1 MLSTMRNYP
10 AQSPQRRAQRG
21 LALIE
26 SLVAIVVLSLGG
38 LALLGIQL
46 RTLNDTQ
53 ASVRRAQAV
62 RLIEDLSERIKV
74 SPNGLA
80 GLGSYQTGW
89 DDTLSAS
96 TDCSTAACD
105 SAQLASHDLKQWKD
119 SVAALLPLG
128 KATVFLA
135 GDESNATLAPNR
147 RQLGVMI
154 GWRENER
161 QKEGESN
168 SDREA
173 LKWPFTNAVSTGS
186 AKVQCPAGLICHLQ
200 YISPTQRCLPSAI
213 GASTS
218 PGGAT
223 VTPVF
228 CPD

>member
-1 MLSTMRNYP
+1 MRTHHTHHFE
-10 AQSPQRRAQRG
+10 RRSQRG

-80 GLGSYQTGW
+80 GLGSYQTDW
-89 DDTLSAS
+89 DDTLSDS
-96 TDCSTAACD
+96 TDCSTAACNG
-105 SAQLASHDLKQWKD
+105 AELASYDLKQWKD

-168 SDREA
+168 DDREA
-173 LKWPFTNAVSTGS
+173 FKWPFTNAVSTGS
-186 AKVQCPAGLICHLQ
+186 ANVQCPAGLICHLQ
-200 YISPTQRCLPSAI
+200 YISPTQRCLSSAI

-218 PGGAT
+218 PGGTT
-223 VTPVF
+223 VIPVF